1 MPITNT
7 VIQTIKKDNEMYLD
21 WLNKIGIDVGPDSY
35 LAGPFVSPPYPV
47 WPRNH
52 DNFHYPLGMR
62 RLLSLGFA
70 GIKKE
75 ALDNAQKFNGNEKEY
90 LLLIAQVYSA
100 VIEIVKKFSL
110 AAQKLGLK
118 EIHKTCVALTERAP
132 QTFLEA
138 CQLYWFAVI
147 FRIGTSTVGRTD
159 QHLFHF
165 YKNDVGRNILTCHE
179 AKKIV
184 DELLFRFEKRG
195 SGVGDTLQ
203 NIMLSGQDA
212 DGNDQTNDISYI
224 ILESMIINKYI
235 EPKIN
240 VRLHKNSTPRLL
252 ELVARLQLTGR
263 GICTVFNDDFIIKG
277 LKLCGRPEKIAY
289 NYCNDGCSEI
299 ILDGCGETWFRYID
313 CVKAVEH
320 VLFNGAEN
328 IPDKKKMQYYSSM
341 QDSIDVGSPIRK
353 GLSTGDFLKME
364 SFDEFY
370 EAYLKQIKYQIRVML
385 KDPYNS
391 DAYPMRLFTAA
402 TMPDVLENATE
413 PYRNPSCYHTYGL
426 FIGSLGTAVNSL
438 AAVKYLI
445 YDKKNI
451 CREDLLSA
459 LRNNFQDYRVL
470 QGLCKGAPKFG
481 NDDDF
486 VDKLAVDIAGK
497 FALWVQ
503 EHKDRTGRPILPGLY
518 NHLFNHTAY
527 SVGATPDGREFG
539 SLVGEHISPTPGT
552 ALKGPTAVINSV
564 CKLNL
569 SEQVFGSTLHLN
581 LPLTVFKEIEHP
593 ESILIS
599 LVKVFCQKGGCVL
612 NINILDKQKL
622 LDAQKHPDRY
632 KDLIVRVWGFS
643 YYFVLLSKEMQ
654 DHVIARAQ

>member
-1 MPITNT
+1 MPSTDT
-7 VIQTIKKDNEMYLD
+7 TIQAIKKDNGMYLG
-21 WLNKIGIDVGPDSY
+21 WLDKVRIDVSGDFY
-35 LAGPFVSPPYPV
+35 LAGPFASPPYPV

-100 VIEIVKKFSL
+100 VIEIVKKFAL

-118 EIHKTCVALTERAP
+118 EIHKTCIALTERAP

-138 CQLYWFAVI
+138 CQLYWFAIV
-147 FRIGTSTVGRTD
+147 FRIGTSTVGRID
-159 QHLFHF
+159 QHLFYF
-165 YKNDVGRNILTCHE
+165 YKNDVGKNILTCHE

-184 DELLFRFEKRG
+184 DELLLRFEKRG

-203 NIMLSGQDA
+203 NIMLSGQDTA
-212 DGNDQTNDISYI
+212 GNDQTNDLSYI
-224 ILESMIINKYI
+224 ILESMIANKYI

-240 VRLHKNSTPRLL
+240 VRLHKNSPPRLL
-252 ELVARLQLTGR
+252 ELTARLQLTGG
-263 GICTVFNDDFIIKG
+263 GICTVFNDDFIIEG
-277 LKLCGRPEKIAY
+277 LKRYGRPDEIAY
-289 NYCNDGCSEI
+289 NYCNDGCSEV
-299 ILDGCGETWFRYID
+299 ILDGCGETLFRYID

-328 IPDKKKMQYYSSM
+328 IPDKKKMQYYSSL
-341 QDSIDVGSPIRK
+341 QDSIDVGSPVKK

-370 EAYLKQIKYQIRVML
+370 EAYLKQIKYQIGGML
-385 KDPYNS
+385 RDPYNS

-402 TMPDVLENATE
+402 TMPDVLENALE
-413 PYRNPSCYHTYGL
+413 PYTNPSCYHTYGL

-438 AAVKYLI
+438 AAVKYLV

-451 CREDLLSA
+451 CRKDLLSA
-459 LRNNFQDYRVL
+459 LRNNFQDYRIL

-539 SLVGEHISPTPGT
+539 SSVGEHISPTPGT

-581 LPLTVFKEIEHP
+581 LPLMVFKGIEHP
-593 ESILIS
+593 ERILMS